1 MIVDDQSAA
10 ITFLS
15 DPASYGAAMDPVER
29 METHASIVFLTGDR
43 AYKLKRAV
51 GFSYLD
57 YSTIERRRQAC
68 EMELGLNRRT
78 APELYVAVEEIRRRK
93 DGFLS
98 FGGKGELVDCVVA
111 MRRFDQAALLDNI
124 ARRGGLNQELMQE
137 LADHIAAFHKAAEI
151 DRDYGGP
158 AQLLEV
164 VGSNASNLALASPL
178 VFDASAVA
186 RLTTES
192 HRALRRWKGL
202 VEERR
207 LAGKVR
213 LCHGDLHLRNICLLE
228 GRPRL
233 FDCVEFSRALTCVD
247 VLYDLSFLLMDLT
260 HREFPGW
267 ANLVFNRYFDRESE
281 VEGAVLLPLFMSMHA
296 AIRAHVTMAAPQAQ
310 PGHDAFEQ
318 SSRDARRYL
327 DEALSLLVTREPQIL
342 AVGGPSGTG
351 KSTLAYA
358 IAPELGHLPGA
369 RVLRSDVIR
378 KRLMGVPPETR
389 LPPEA
394 YTSAVNNSVY
404 AALLDE
410 ARRLAANGQSVV
422 LDAVFARRD
431 ERNSAARLA
440 AEAAIRFHGIWLDA
454 PAEVLEARVEARSRD
469 ASDATVDVIRR
480 QLGHI
485 EKPIDWP
492 ALPASE
498 SSAKILAGAR
508 RILRRE
514 AAPPDRR

>member
-1 MIVDDQSAA
+1 
-10 ITFLS
+10 
-15 DPASYGAAMDPVER
+15 
-29 METHASIVFLTGDR
+29 
-43 AYKLKRAV
+43 
-51 GFSYLD
+51 
-57 YSTIERRRQAC
+57 
-68 EMELGLNRRT
+68 
-78 APELYVAVEEIRRRK
+78 
-93 DGFLS
+93 
-98 FGGKGELVDCVVA
+98 
-111 MRRFDQAALLDNI
+111 
-124 ARRGGLNQELMQE
+124 
-137 LADHIAAFHKAAEI
+137 
-151 DRDYGGP
+151 
-158 AQLLEV
+158 
-164 VGSNASNLALASPL
+164 
-178 VFDASAVA
+178 
-186 RLTTES
+186 
-192 HRALRRWKGL
+192 
-202 VEERR
+202 
-207 LAGKVR
+207 
-213 LCHGDLHLRNICLLE
+213 
-228 GRPRL
+228 
-233 FDCVEFSRALTCVD
+233 
-247 VLYDLSFLLMDLT
+247 
-260 HREFPGW
+260 
-267 ANLVFNRYFDRESE
+267 
-281 VEGAVLLPLFMSMHA
+281 MSMHA